1 MAEPFEITTDLISF
15 YSEYSVVMMR
25 YSFLIYKYIYMQM
38 LTAHNGQLASFVCVM
53 SYVFKFSIAYIH
65 VYNDEKKPW
74 TVMVRGFSCTCNK
87 QEGKRF
93 QITSVTVLLSLSNIP
108 AICHSFPCSQK
119 PLHTTICHRT
129 AMAIPKAMPVFM
141 KHGLTG
147 IIMRMGIR
155 RSRIK
160 INTGITI
167 ISQAVRIAS
176 T

>member
-108 AICHSFPCSQK
+108 FFPISTK
-119 PLHTTICHRT
+119 TVAH
-129 AMAIPKAMPVFM
+129 
-141 KHGLTG
+141 
-147 IIMRMGIR
+147 
-155 RSRIK
+155 
-160 INTGITI
+160 NTVHWSPYVIVLLWLYPRQCPY
-167 ISQAVRIAS
+167 S
-176 T
+176 

>member
-38 LTAHNGQLASFVCVM
+38 LTAYKGQLASFVCVM

-108 AICHSFPCSQK
+108 AIYHSFPYPQK
-119 PLHTTICHRT
+119 PLHTTPSIGHHMSSYCYGYTQGNARIHETWPDGDNYADGHPEESHQNKHRY
-129 AMAIPKAMPVFM
+129 
-141 KHGLTG
+141 
-147 IIMRMGIR
+147 
-155 RSRIK
+155 
-160 INTGITI
+160 NNN
-167 ISQAVRIAS
+167 
-176 T
+176 